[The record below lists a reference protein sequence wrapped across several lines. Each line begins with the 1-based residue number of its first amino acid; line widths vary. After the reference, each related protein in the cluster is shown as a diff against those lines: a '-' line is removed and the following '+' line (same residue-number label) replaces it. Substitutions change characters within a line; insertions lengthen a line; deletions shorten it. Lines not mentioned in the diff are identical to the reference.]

1 MEPTIKIH
9 TGNCLDV
16 LKEYPDNYFDSIVT
30 DPPYGLGKEP
40 NPNLVIA
47 DWIKQGYHEITGK
60 GFMGKE
66 WDCFVPQPII
76 FKEILRVLKPG
87 GHMLCACGTRTQDW
101 MTMSLRFAGFE
112 VRDVITWHYG
122 SGFPKSLDISK
133 ALDKYFGEDDSEAI
147 DRYKGWGTA
156 LKPATEFFTLARKPL
171 SEPTV
176 SQNIL
181 KWGVG
186 GINIDGCRIRVSEQD
201 IETSILKQSKNPTN
215 NYNNNPLKK
224 YGDYEKNEAVAIKE
238 NGRFPANVMFDE
250 DMANELDQQSGIT
263 TSGKVKEDKNSYEGI
278 SNTKFLRGISNSQN
292 QHGDTGGASRFFY
305 MAKASRSERNK
316 GLENLGLKKEFGHSR
331 FDKCKN
337 CGGYLLQGPDRDSGC
352 TCDNPERENLTVHGN
367 FHPTVK
373 PVSLMTELVKLI
385 TPPGGVCLDPFC
397 GSGTTGVGC
406 KINNFNAVLIDMDAD
421 YTKITQH
428 RVNAWVPEK
437 EVKEQLKK
445 TETIIKEQNTLQ
457 FPE

>member
-1 MEPTIKIH
+1 MEPQIKIH

-112 VRDVITWHYG
+112 IRDVITWHYG

-133 ALDKYFGEDDSEAI
+133 ALDKYFGAEREVIGSKGTAADIRGNSSNGNGISSDSSKQK
-147 DRYKGWGTA
+147 DRLPNNITAPKTDAAKQYQGWGTA

-176 SQNIL
+176 AQNIL

-186 GINIDGCRIRVSEQD
+186 GINIDGCRIE
-201 IETSILKQSKNPTN
+201 KQEGDRTE
-215 NYNNNPLKK
+215 
-224 YGDYEKNEAVAIKE
+224 YGRDTLLDYEHNSVALGKFNQNTPYIPDD
-238 NGRFPANVMFDE
+238 NGRFPANVMFNE
-250 DMANELDQQSGIT
+250 DMANELDKQSGISKST
-263 TSGKVKEDKNSYEGI
+263 GGDGSKFKAENRNAYSNTSLFNQVKEGKNGLG
-278 SNTKFLRGISNSQN
+278 F
-292 QHGDTGGASRFFY
+292 GDTGGASRFFY
-305 MAKASRSERNK
+305 IAKASRSERNK
-316 GLENLGLKKEFGHSR
+316 GLENLGLKKEFGYSR

-337 CGGYLLQGPDRDSGC
+337 CDGYMLQGPDRDSGC
-352 TCDNPERENLTVHGN
+352 TCDNQERENLTVHGN

-373 PVSLMTELVKLI
+373 PVSLMSELVKLI

-397 GSGTTGVGC
+397 GSGTTGVG
-406 KINNFNAVLIDMDAD
+406 
-421 YTKITQH
+421 
-428 RVNAWVPEK
+428 
-437 EVKEQLKK
+437 
-445 TETIIKEQNTLQ
+445 
-457 FPE
+457 